1 MTLTEFL
8 LARIAEDEAVARDW
22 RHHRGKVSVL
32 GGGTGYEAWCNPA
45 RVLAECEAKRRI
57 VEQYEFHRDQV
68 TAYRNPRWRD
78 AMNEDD
84 KRNWHQAEARHRV
97 AEDVACLLA
106 LPYAEHPDMP
116 KDPSQPEG

>member
-1 MTLTEFL
+1 MSTLAEFL
-8 LARIAEDEAVARDW
+8 LARIAEDEELLTRHDRVCGGDGEVWTEEAR
-22 RHHRGKVSVL
+22 
-32 GGGTGYEAWCNPA
+32 A
-45 RVLAECEAKRRI
+45 RVLAECESKRRI

-97 AEDVACLLA
+97 AEDFVRLLA
-106 LPYAEHPDMP
+106 LPYADHPDMP

>member
-1 MTLTEFL
+1 MGICTVGGHDLDSVTEYVRHEEAAPHI
-8 LARIAEDEAVARDW
+8 ARHD
-22 RHHRGKVSVL
+22 
-32 GGGTGYEAWCNPA
+32 PA
-45 RVLAECEAKRRI
+45 RVLAECESKRRI

-84 KRNWHQAEARHRV
+84 KRNWHQAEARHRM